1 MRVSVASRL
10 VAVTG
15 RGATVRAHPSARA
28 CAAPVNGT
36 TPATGAAAAGSQS
49 YDYSVVAV
57 PRTEGVFDGTWTQA
71 DRNLVAAASRD
82 ATAGPPADEA
92 TVTLL
97 GMSRSELTSF
107 AIAEGQSA
115 FRGQQLYDALYSK
128 ARYVHTLDDIST
140 LPAAWRASLRDRGV
154 TVGRSTIH
162 AVSRSSDGTA
172 KLLLRVADGRVV
184 ETVGIPEDEASKKRL
199 TVCVSSQVGCPM
211 RCTFCATGKGG
222 FARNL
227 RAHEVV
233 DQVLHIE
240 ELFQR
245 RASHVVFMGMGEPCL
260 NLRHVLAAHRAL
272 NEDVGI
278 GQRCMTISTVGVPNA
293 LAKLAEAGLQSTLAV
308 SLHAPDQKTRE
319 AIIPSAKAYPLDALL
334 ADCVAY
340 NTATG
345 RRITFEYTL
354 LAGVNDSEAQAKQLA
369 QTLAKFGLQSHVN
382 VIPYNPVDESQFER
396 PSNNA
401 CRRFTDALQAAGCGA
416 SVRRTRGSDAAA
428 ACGQLRNEYQRK
440 AGPVATPREM

>member
-1 MRVSVASRL
+1 MRVSVACRL
-10 VAVTG
+10 AAVGG
-15 RGATVRAHPSARA
+15 RGTVRAPPSARV
-28 CAAPVNGT
+28 CATPVEGS
-36 TPATGAAAAGSQS
+36 TPAAF
-49 YDYSVVAV
+49 DYSIVAV
-57 PRTEGVFDGTWTQA
+57 PRTEGVFDGSWTQA
-71 DRNLVAAASRD
+71 DRDLVTAASRD
-82 ATAGPPADEA
+82 ATAAPPADEA
-92 TVTLL
+92 GVALL
-97 GMSRSELTSF
+97 GMSRSELTAF
-107 AIAEGQSA
+107 AVADGQSA

-140 LPAAWRASLRDRGV
+140 LPAAWRASLRERGV
-154 TVGRSTIH
+154 TVGRSTVH
-162 AVSRSSDGTA
+162 AVARSTDSTA

-184 ETVGIPEDEASKKRL
+184 ETVGIPEDESSRKRL

-227 RAHEVV
+227 KAHEVV

-308 SLHAPDQKTRE
+308 SLHAPDQATRE

-334 ADCVAY
+334 KDCVAY

-354 LAGVNDSEAQAKQLA
+354 LAGVNDSEAHARKLA
-369 QTLAKFGLQSHVN
+369 ALLSSHGLQSHVN
-382 VIPYNPVDESQFER
+382 VIPYNPVDDAQFDR

-401 CRRFTDALQAAGCGA
+401 CRRFTDALTAAGCGA

-428 ACGQLRNEYQRK
+428 ACGQLRNEFQKK
-440 AGPVATPREM
+440 AGPVAAAAA

>member
-1 MRVSVASRL
+1 M
-10 VAVTG
+10 
-15 RGATVRAHPSARA
+15 
-28 CAAPVNGT
+28 NGT
-36 TPATGAAAAGSQS
+36 TPATGAAAAGAQS

-57 PRTEGVFDGTWTQA
+57 PRTEGVFDGSWTQA
-71 DRNLVAAASRD
+71 DRDLVTAASRD
-82 ATAGPPADEA
+82 ATAGPPADEGQA
-92 TVTLL
+92 PVTLL
-97 GMSRSELTSF
+97 GMSRAELTSF

-115 FRGQQLYDALYSK
+115 FRGQQLYDALYNK
-128 ARYVHTLDDIST
+128 ARYAHTLDDIST
-140 LPAAWRASLRDRGV
+140 LPAAWRASLRERGV
-154 TVGRSTIH
+154 TIGRSTIH

-227 RAHEVV
+227 RPHEVV

-260 NLRHVLAAHRAL
+260 NLRGVLAAHRAL

-354 LAGVNDSEAQAKQLA
+354 LAGVNDSEAQAKLLA
-369 QTLAKFGLQSHVN
+369 LTLSKFGLQSHVN
-382 VIPYNPVDESQFER
+382 VIPYNPVDDAQFER

-428 ACGQLRNEYQRK
+428 ACGQLRNEFQKRT
-440 AGPVATPREM
+440 GPVAQLAQPREM